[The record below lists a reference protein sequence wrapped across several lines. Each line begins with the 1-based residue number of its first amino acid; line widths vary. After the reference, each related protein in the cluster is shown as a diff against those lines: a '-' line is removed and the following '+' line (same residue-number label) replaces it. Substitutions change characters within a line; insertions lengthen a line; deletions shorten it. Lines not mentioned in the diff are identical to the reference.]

1 VAVLAVA
8 ANAAATH
15 GPARAQADE
24 RMAAVAAADRLDRQ
38 LLRALNR
45 VRGHSGLRPLRLSRG
60 LAAAASSHSRS
71 MAILGYFSHTSE
83 DGSRFWERI
92 GRFYRRPPNWRVY
105 IVGENLIQGGTEMSA
120 QEVIRGWLESPPH
133 RENML
138 GRWTEVG
145 FGAVRA
151 LGAPGVFQGQDVAIV
166 TADFGIR
173 G

>member
-1 VAVLAVA
+1 
-8 ANAAATH
+8 
-15 GPARAQADE
+15 
-24 RMAAVAAADRLDRQ
+24 MAAVATADRLDRQ
-38 LLRALNR
+38 LLRALNS

-60 LAAAASSHSRS
+60 LAAAAASHSRS
-71 MAILGYFSHTSE
+71 MAVFGYFSHTSE

-105 IVGENLIQGGTEMSA
+105 IVGENLLQGETEMSA
-120 QEVIRGWLESPPH
+120 HEVIRGWLESPPH
-133 RENML
+133 RENLL

-151 LGAPGVFQGQDVAIV
+151 LGAPGVYQGQDVAIV

-173 G
+173 E